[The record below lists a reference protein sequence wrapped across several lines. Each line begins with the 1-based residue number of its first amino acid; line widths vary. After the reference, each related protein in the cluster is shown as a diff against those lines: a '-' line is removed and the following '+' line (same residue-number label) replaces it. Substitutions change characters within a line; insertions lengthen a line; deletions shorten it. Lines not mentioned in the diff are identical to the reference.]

1 MSNQEKKPERK
12 IGEILTSLSKNPK
25 YENAN
30 ADYLIRRLR
39 LEFNKHSNT
48 HECRQRTAANRSI
61 SQTLKNYRSMNSQLG
76 GRGRRKRSILHEI
89 FHIFFDKNTFFR
101 ANSF

>member
-1 MSNQEKKPERK
+1 MSDDKKPERK

-48 HECRQRTAANRSI
+48 HECRQRSTANRNI
-61 SQTLKNYRSMNSQLG
+61 SQTLKQYRSINSKIDG
-76 GRGRRKRSILHEI
+76 KSRRKRSILHEI
-89 FHIFFDKNTFFR
+89 
-101 ANSF
+101 